1 MNQNS
6 AVHVSALASHYDKE
20 SVHYDAFNEAGSLA
34 TNQLIEQILKQHQV
48 KTVLDLTC
56 GTGSQVFY
64 LLKHGYDVTGVDIN
78 EKMIAIA
85 QNKAEKKG
93 FSTQLLLGDIRTTQ
107 VGKFDAVVTIF
118 NAIGHLTKS
127 DFKKA
132 LGNIQTNLNDGG
144 LYIFDIFNLDFLL
157 QGDNITKLT
166 MDIQKQDEDV
176 LAREIQYSTINEAGT
191 LASYDIYHRQKGH
204 EEPEISTAF
213 QTLQVYSASQLKALL
228 KETGFEVLDICSIDG
243 ARLIEEETERL
254 LVVARKG

>member
-1 MNQNS
+1 MAQTP
-6 AVHVSALASHYDKE
+6 AVHVSALASHYNKE
-20 SVHYDAFNEAGSLA
+20 SAHYDAFNEEGSVA
-34 TNQLIEQILKQHQV
+34 SNQLIEQLLKQHQV

-64 LLKHGYDVTGVDIN
+64 LLQRGYKVTGVDIN
-78 EKMIAIA
+78 EKMLAIA
-85 QNKAEKKG
+85 QNKAEQKNLSVE
-93 FSTQLLLGDIRTTQ
+93 FLLGDMRTTE
-107 VGKFDAVVTIF
+107 VGQFDAVVTIF

-132 LGNIQTNLNDGG
+132 LGNIQSNLHESG

-166 MDIQKQDEDV
+166 MDIQKQDGDV
-176 LAREIQYSTINEAGT
+176 LAREVQYSTINEAGT

-204 EEPEISTAF
+204 DEPEISTSF

-228 KETGFEVLDICSIDG
+228 KEAGFEVLEICSIDG
-243 ARLIEEETERL
+243 TQLIEEETERL
-254 LVVARKG
+254 LVVARKD